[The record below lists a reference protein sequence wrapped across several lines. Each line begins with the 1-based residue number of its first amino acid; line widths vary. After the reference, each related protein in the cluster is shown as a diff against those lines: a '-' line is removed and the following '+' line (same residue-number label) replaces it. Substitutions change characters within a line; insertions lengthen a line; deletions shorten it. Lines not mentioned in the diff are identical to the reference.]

1 MEKVKMVFRL
11 PTSLENLETL
21 SSTIGEFIAQLELE
35 PAVVYQLELA
45 TCEAFSNIVRHGV
58 NHDPEQSVGI
68 TLSYGENGVEVA
80 LSDCGKPIP
89 QEILR
94 ALERRNKSLPEP
106 DPNQQASWPESGIG
120 LQLIFAMMDDV
131 SYFSQKG
138 RNELI
143 MVKHV

>member
-21 SSTIGEFIAQLELE
+21 SSTLREFIVQLEID

-58 NHDPEQSVGI
+58 NHDPEQFVEV
-68 TLSYGENGVEVA
+68 TLSYGEGGVKIV

-89 QEILR
+89 QAILR
-94 ALERRNKSLPEP
+94 ALRGREKSLPDP
-106 DPNQQASWPESGIG
+106 DPHQQASWPESGIG
-120 LQLIFAMMDDV
+120 LQLIFAMVDDV

-143 MVKHV
+143 MIKHV